1 METVQQID
9 NAHLGR
15 KKGKEKRSR
24 TGKRKRS
31 LGVVGGGEGRTCWK
45 EKRATWNSSH
55 SRSWVMP
62 TLAFRYSPGH
72 TAGTPRVKK
81 DLKRSH
87 QPCSP
92 NDHRSERT
100 PHTPHTPHVEG
111 GAVPPWVMM
120 STLRGLRWAVWPE
133 RRVWVQ

>member
-9 NAHLGR
+9 NAHLER
-15 KKGKEKRSR
+15 REKRKGQTADAEKR
-24 TGKRKRS
+24 KERKRS
-31 LGVVGGGEGRTCWK
+31 LGVFGGGGKCRTCWK

-92 NDHRSERT
+92 NDQKSERT
-100 PHTPHTPHVEG
+100 PRTHRAHRTWREAPYRPG
-111 GAVPPWVMM
+111 
-120 STLRGLRWAVWPE
+120 
-133 RRVWVQ
+133 